1 MFCQIKCRLLLP
13 LLFLGLLS
21 ACSTSPKTAET
32 TWQEQYDLGVRYL
45 SDGNYEEAIIAFT
58 AAIEIDPK
66 QAEGYMRLA
75 EAYEANGEIEEA
87 LNALQSGLKATGDMM
102 LSGRVEDLMNRTLE
116 EERTRAIEELIANY
130 PRVRSEQFVTCVAA
144 AFPVLPDWSR
154 GLISSHQVD
163 VDLDG
168 VAEVIL
174 TRADEENH
182 IIVEI
187 YDMAGEKPVIC
198 SSTEITSF
206 SYCEQIDVEL
216 FYNTVLNCWCITA
229 DSGYSGAY
237 TGATEYNLT
246 LYRIEGKE
254 TYRENDWEW
263 NNVVMMFEDNT
274 IVSEAEQS
282 GINYLSCQAEPLD
295 WRTTENQYHE
305 LARIQSVVLSGEY
318 PPEYT
323 WGMTISGNAAQEAG
337 GT

>member
-1 MFCQIKCRLLLP
+1 M
-13 LLFLGLLS
+13 
-21 ACSTSPKTAET
+21 
-32 TWQEQYDLGVRYL
+32 GVRYL

-206 SYCEQIDVEL
+206 SY
-216 FYNTVLNCWCITA
+216 
-229 DSGYSGAY
+229 
-237 TGATEYNLT
+237 
-246 LYRIEGKE
+246 
-254 TYRENDWEW
+254 
-263 NNVVMMFEDNT
+263 
-274 IVSEAEQS
+274 
-282 GINYLSCQAEPLD
+282 
-295 WRTTENQYHE
+295 
-305 LARIQSVVLSGEY
+305 
-318 PPEYT
+318 
-323 WGMTISGNAAQEAG
+323 
-337 GT
+337 